1 MAPDKLSR
9 DPSQGGGEPAEGVR
23 IIAAE
28 ELEEVAERG
37 EVVRRRSPDEP
48 GFKDRPPAPPADAR
62 PAIRFPLPDS
72 ADPSAI
78 ERPRPAP
85 VEAPRAEGSVPDRP
99 RPEATP
105 VSLGEEEAPAE
116 PSAPRPDE
124 TPAIRFSAVVPSDDA
139 EAGDATGDDQRPA
152 PPAAAASA
160 DAADERPAPP
170 APPVLDLG
178 PSTGEHQLPHWTEPP
193 TGEVPKVVIGDAEI
207 DPDDEER
214 WNSYASTGPRWRGEH
229 DTSEHGDL
237 MADLAAPEEDEP
249 VAERLGALDTTERV
263 ADDAYLNFDD
273 VELDPS
279 QRSRRGVRR
288 RTSRAKAAPA
298 PAVDP
303 LAAIVADPLATG
315 SGPAATGPVG
325 PVPPSS
331 AAPSAPAEPVS
342 RSARSALGG
351 APPPPPDQ
359 DPAAPRR
366 RRQPTPPEP
375 PAEGGGS
382 GRNVPQAAAVG
393 IALAVIALLV
403 FKAGPAPAM
412 VLVEIVVVLAGFE
425 FYGAVLRGGFR
436 PATLLGLTAVAAL
449 PLAAYWKGEAA
460 FPLIIFLTFVVGVLW
475 YLLGVGGKVRPTANL
490 GITMVGV
497 VWVGVLG
504 AFAALILDIPTGQGV
519 SILIV
524 AIVAAVAHDAG
535 AFFIGRSMGRTPL
548 STISPNKTVEGL
560 VGGIL
565 SALVGVFIV
574 AVLLNVGPFSA
585 GQALVFGL
593 FCALIAPLGD
603 LAESLVK
610 RDLGLKDMG
619 SILPQHGGILDRFD
633 GMLFVL
639 PVAYYVVRVL
649 GLAG

>member
-9 DPSQGGGEPAEGVR
+9 DPSQGGGEPTEGVR

-37 EVVRRRSPDEP
+37 EVARRRSPDEP
-48 GFKDRPPAPPADAR
+48 GFKDRPPAPPTDAR
-62 PAIRFPLPDS
+62 PTIRFPLPDS

-85 VEAPRAEGSVPDRP
+85 VEPPRAEGSVPDRP

-116 PSAPRPDE
+116 P
-124 TPAIRFSAVVPSDDA
+124 TPSPPTD
-139 EAGDATGDDQRPA
+139 RPA
-152 PPAAAASA
+152 PPGPSETPAAIFAPAISSDDDRPTPPAGA
-160 DAADERPAPP
+160 DDRP

-178 PSTGEHQLPHWTEPP
+178 PSTGEHQLPHWTEPA
-193 TGEVPKVVIGDAEI
+193 TGEVPKVVIGDVEV
-207 DPDDEER
+207 DPDDEDR
-214 WNSYASTGPRWRGEH
+214 WASFANTGPRWRGEH

-237 MADLAAPEEDEP
+237 MADLAAPDDDEP

-263 ADDAYLNFDD
+263 ADEAYLNFDD
-273 VELDPS
+273 VELDPN

-288 RTSRAKAAPA
+288 RASRVKAAPT
-298 PAVDP
+298 PAADP
-303 LAAIVADPLATG
+303 LAAIVADPIGT
-315 SGPAATGPVG
+315 
-325 PVPPSS
+325 
-331 AAPSAPAEPVS
+331 SAPAAAAPRSPAEPA
-342 RSARSALGG
+342 ARPTRAGLGG

-366 RRQPTPPEP
+366 RRQSAPPEP
-375 PAEGGGS
+375 PTDGSGG

-412 VLVEIVVVLAGFE
+412 VLVEIVVALAGFE

-460 FPLIIFLTFVVGVLW
+460 FPLILFLTFAVGVLW
-475 YLLGVGGKVRPTANL
+475 YLLGVGGRVRPTANL
-490 GITMVGV
+490 GVTMVGV

-504 AFAALILDIPTGQGV
+504 AFAALILKVPDQGV
-519 SILIV
+519 SILVV

-560 VGGIL
+560 VGGIV

-574 AVLLNVGPFSA
+574 AVLFGVGPFSS

-593 FCALIAPLGD
+593 FCALVAPLGD
-603 LAESLVK
+603 LAESLFK

-619 SILPQHGGILDRFD
+619 SILPQHGGVLDRFD
-633 GMLFVL
+633 GLLFVL

>member
-9 DPSQGGGEPAEGVR
+9 DPSQGGGEPSEGVR

-48 GFKDRPPAPPADAR
+48 GFKDRPPAPSADAR

-99 RPEATP
+99 LPEATP

-124 TPAIRFSAVVPSDDA
+124 TPAFRFSPAVSADADDP
-139 EAGDATGDDQRPA
+139 RPA
-152 PPAAAASA
+152 PPAAA
-160 DAADERPAPP
+160 DQRPAPP

-193 TGEVPKVVIGDAEI
+193 TGEVPKVVIGDAEV
-207 DPDDEER
+207 DPDDEDR
-214 WNSYASTGPRWRGEH
+214 WNSYASSGPRWRGEH

-273 VELDPS
+273 VELDPN
-279 QRSRRGVRR
+279 QRNRRSVRR
-288 RTSRAKAAPA
+288 RSARAKAAPA

-315 SGPAATGPVG
+315 PRPPAPGPVG
-325 PVPPSS
+325 PVPASP
-331 AAPSAPAEPVS
+331 PAPAEPVS
-342 RSARSALGG
+342 RSARAALGG

-366 RRQPTPPEP
+366 RRQPAPPEP
-375 PAEGGGS
+375 PAGGGG
-382 GRNVPQAAAVG
+382 GRDVRQAAVVG
-393 IALAVIALLV
+393 IALAAIALIM
-403 FKAGPAPAM
+403 FQIGPAAAM

-460 FPLIIFLTFVVGVLW
+460 FPLIIFLTFAVGVLW

-490 GITMVGV
+490 GVTMVGV

-504 AFAALILDIPTGQGV
+504 AFAALILKIPSEGV
-519 SILIV
+519 SILALAV
-524 AIVAAVAHDAG
+524 VAAVAHDAG
-535 AFFIGRSMGRTPL
+535 AFFVGRSLGRTPL
-548 STISPNKTVEGL
+548 NSISPNKTVEGL
-560 VGGIL
+560 LGGIIA
-565 SALVGVFIV
+565 ALVAVFFV
-574 AVLLNVGPFSA
+574 AEPLGFGPFSS

-603 LAESLVK
+603 LAESLFK

>member
-9 DPSQGGGEPAEGVR
+9 DPSQGGGESSEGVR

-28 ELEEVAERG
+28 DLEEVTERS
-37 EVVRRRSPDEP
+37 EVARRRSPDEP
-48 GFKDRPPAPPADAR
+48 GFKDRPPAPPTDDR

-72 ADPSAI
+72 ADPAALA
-78 ERPRPAP
+78 RPRPVP

-99 RPEATP
+99 RTEATP
-105 VSLGEEEAPAE
+105 VTLGEEESPAE
-116 PSAPRPDE
+116 PTRAPAPDPTE
-124 TPAIRFSAVVPSDDA
+124 TPAAVVAPSV
-139 EAGDATGDDQRPA
+139 P
-152 PPAAAASA
+152 
-160 DAADERPAPP
+160 ADERP

-193 TGEVPKVVIGDAEI
+193 TGEVPKVVIGDVET

-214 WNSYASTGPRWRGEH
+214 WSSFANTGPRWRGEH

-237 MADLAAPEEDEP
+237 MADLAATDDDEP
-249 VAERLGALDTTERV
+249 VSERLGALDTTDRV
-263 ADDAYLNFDD
+263 ADEAYLNFDD
-273 VELDPS
+273 VELDPRQS
-279 QRSRRGVRR
+279 GRRGGRR
-288 RTSRAKAAPA
+288 NRGARAKATPPPA
-298 PAVDP
+298 ADP
-303 LAAIVADPLATG
+303 LAAIVADPLGTAAPAP
-315 SGPAATGPVG
+315 PAATNRPA
-325 PVPPSS
+325 PP
-331 AAPSAPAEPVS
+331 ADVAPAPP
-342 RSARSALGG
+342 RSGPG
-351 APPPPPDQ
+351 APPPDQ
-359 DPAAPRR
+359 DPAAPRQR
-366 RRQPTPPEP
+366 RRPPATPEP
-375 PAEGGGS
+375 PPDGGG

-393 IALAVIALLV
+393 IALAIIALIV

-460 FPLIIFLTFVVGVLW
+460 FPLIIFLTFAVGVLW

-490 GITMVGV
+490 GVTMVGV

-504 AFAALILDIPTGQGV
+504 AFAALILDIPSQGV

-524 AIVAAVAHDAG
+524 AIVATVAHDAG
-535 AFFIGRSMGRTPL
+535 AFFVGRSMGRTPL
-548 STISPNKTVEGL
+548 SEISPNKTVEGL
-560 VGGIL
+560 VGGVVA
-565 SALVGVFIV
+565 ALVGVFIV
-574 AVLLNVGPFSA
+574 AVLLGVGPFSS

-593 FCALIAPLGD
+593 FCALVAPLGD
-603 LAESLVK
+603 LAESLFK

-619 SILPQHGGILDRFD
+619 SLLPQHGGILDRFD

-639 PVAYYVVRVL
+639 PVAYYVTRVL

>member
-9 DPSQGGGEPAEGVR
+9 DPSQGGGESSEGVR

-37 EVVRRRSPDEP
+37 EVARRRAPDEP

-62 PAIRFPLPDS
+62 PVIRFPLPDS
-72 ADPSAI
+72 ADPSAL

-99 RPEATP
+99 RTEATP
-105 VSLGEEEAPAE
+105 VTLGEEDAPAE
-116 PSAPRPDE
+116 PTRASVPDPTE
-124 TPAIRFSAVVPSDDA
+124 TPAAVFAPAVP
-139 EAGDATGDDQRPA
+139 
-152 PPAAAASA
+152 
-160 DAADERPAPP
+160 ADERPAPPDALDERP

-193 TGEVPKVVIGDAEI
+193 TGEVPKVVIGDVET
-207 DPDDEER
+207 DPDDEDR
-214 WNSYASTGPRWRGEH
+214 WSSFANTGPRWRDEH

-237 MADLAAPEEDEP
+237 MADLAATDDDEP
-249 VAERLGALDTTERV
+249 VSERLGALDTTDRI
-263 ADDAYLNFDD
+263 ADEAYLNFDD
-273 VELDPS
+273 VELDPR
-279 QRSRRGVRR
+279 QRGRRGARR
-288 RTSRAKAAPA
+288 GRGGRVKAAAPA
-298 PAVDP
+298 ADP
-303 LAAIVADPLATG
+303 LAAIVADPLGTAAPTPPTDATRKAPL
-315 SGPAATGPVG
+315 SET
-325 PVPPSS
+325 
-331 AAPSAPAEPVS
+331 APSAPRAG
-342 RSARSALGG
+342 LGN
-351 APPPPPDQ
+351 APPPPPDL
-359 DPAAPRR
+359 DPAAPRQR
-366 RRQPTPPEP
+366 RRPRVAPEP
-375 PAEGGGS
+375 PAGSGGG

-412 VLVEIVVVLAGFE
+412 VLVELVVVLAGFE

-460 FPLIIFLTFVVGVLW
+460 FPLIIFLTFAVGVLW

-490 GITMVGV
+490 GVTMVGV
-497 VWVGVLG
+497 VWIGVLG
-504 AFAALILDIPTGQGV
+504 AFAALILDIPAQGV

-524 AIVAAVAHDAG
+524 AVVAAVAHDAG
-535 AFFIGRSMGRTPL
+535 AFFVGRSMGRTPL
-548 STISPNKTVEGL
+548 STISPSKTVEGL
-560 VGGIL
+560 VGGVVA
-565 SALVGVFIV
+565 ALVGVFIV
-574 AVLLNVGPFSA
+574 AVLLGVGPFSS

-593 FCALIAPLGD
+593 FCALVAPLGD
-603 LAESLVK
+603 LAESLFK

-619 SILPQHGGILDRFD
+619 SLLPQHGGILDRFD

>member
-1 MAPDKLSR
+1 M
-9 DPSQGGGEPAEGVR
+9 
-23 IIAAE
+23 
-28 ELEEVAERG
+28 
-37 EVVRRRSPDEP
+37 
-48 GFKDRPPAPPADAR
+48 
-62 PAIRFPLPDS
+62 
-72 ADPSAI
+72 
-78 ERPRPAP
+78 
-85 VEAPRAEGSVPDRP
+85 
-99 RPEATP
+99 
-105 VSLGEEEAPAE
+105 SLGEEESPAE

-124 TPAIRFSAVVPSDDA
+124 TPAIRFSAGR
-139 EAGDATGDDQRPA
+139 AGRRRRAPTTAKSEDPRPA
-152 PPAAAASA
+152 PPASASA
-160 DAADERPAPP
+160 DDLDDRPAPP

-193 TGEVPKVVIGDAEI
+193 TGEVPKVVIGDAEV

-315 SGPAATGPVG
+315 PGPADRPVG
-325 PVPPSS
+325 PVPRDPPPGPLPSRDRRL
-331 AAPSAPAEPVS
+331 PP
-342 RSARSALGG
+342 
-351 APPPPPDQ
+351 APPSV
-359 DPAAPRR
+359 ALRR
-366 RRQPTPPEP
+366 RRPTRIPRPRVGVASPPRPSRP
-375 PAEGGGS
+375 PRA
-382 GRNVPQAAAVG
+382 VAVVATCPQAAAVG

-412 VLVEIVVVLAGFE
+412 VLVEIIVVLAGFE

-490 GITMVGV
+490 GVTMVGV

-504 AFAALILDIPTGQGV
+504 AFAALILDIPAQGV

-548 STISPNKTVEGL
+548 STISPSGGGGL
-560 VGGIL
+560 TRGGGEPGAVDCGARRRRPGLASGGVPGARTASIHRQHDGGRGFI
-565 SALVGVFIV
+565 ALAAVIFGKWEPKRVAIACLLFAAAETLQIQLQGLQLDSV
-574 AVLLNVGPFSA
+574 AVRSA
-585 GQALVFGL
+585 MDF
-593 FCALIAPLGD
+593 PT
-603 LAESLVK
+603 S
-610 RDLGLKDMG
+610 
-619 SILPQHGGILDRFD
+619 
-633 GMLFVL
+633 
-639 PVAYYVVRVL
+639 
-649 GLAG
+649 